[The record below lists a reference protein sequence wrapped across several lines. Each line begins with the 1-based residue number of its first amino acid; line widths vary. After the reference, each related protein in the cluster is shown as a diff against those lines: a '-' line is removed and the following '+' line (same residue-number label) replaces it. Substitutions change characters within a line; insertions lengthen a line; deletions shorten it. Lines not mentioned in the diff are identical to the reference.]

1 MSNPDP
7 YKFKHTIVIDSYK
20 TTDREGFYATEG
32 GALNGNYTDFEVGMI
47 IANDLGHQG
56 WTYGE
61 DFYFEDAGCSEVV
74 FSVRDKK
81 IATYLAT
88 KYDQPENPVFGTEF
102 G

>member
-1 MSNPDP
+1 MSNPGP
-7 YKFKHTIVIDSYK
+7 YKFKHVIVIDSDK
-20 TTDREGFYATEG
+20 TTDRGGYYDTEG

-47 IANDLGHQG
+47 IANDLGRQG
-56 WTYGE
+56 YEYGQ

-81 IATYLAT
+81 ITTYLAT
-88 KYDQPENPVFGTEF
+88 KYDQPNQPIHGTEF

>member
-1 MSNPDP
+1 MSNPGP
-7 YKFKHTIVIDSYK
+7 YKFAHTIVIDSDK
-20 TTDREGFYATEG
+20 TTDRGGYYDTEG

-47 IANDLGHQG
+47 IHQG

-88 KYDQPENPVFGTEF
+88 KYDQPENPVYGTEF